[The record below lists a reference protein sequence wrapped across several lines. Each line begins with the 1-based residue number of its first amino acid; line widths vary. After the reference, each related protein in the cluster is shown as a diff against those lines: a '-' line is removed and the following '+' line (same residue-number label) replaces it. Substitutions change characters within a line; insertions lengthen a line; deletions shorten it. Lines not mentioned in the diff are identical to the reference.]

1 VEPDERQ
8 RAVAQAARL
17 ENVPKEGRPRSVKAY
32 AAGITNWRPISHIP
46 RAAGKPSGWQGW
58 STARQRS
65 YVGASSPRAFASF
78 AIFAKRLR
86 SVFTL
91 RTLGSS
97 TVFPASIRGIASESC
112 LTLIGVGRS
121 AERPIVSRPA

>member
-1 VEPDERQ
+1 MRGIPFGNSFVRSGCHKI
-8 RAVAQAARL
+8 RL
-17 ENVPKEGRPRSVKAY
+17 V
-32 AAGITNWRPISHIP
+32 
-46 RAAGKPSGWQGW
+46 SG
-58 STARQRS
+58 TEDRT
-65 YVGASSPRAFASF
+65 YGASSPRAFASF

-91 RTLGSS
+91 RTFGNS
-97 TVFPASIRGIASESC
+97 TVFPASIRRIASETC